1 MAVTKI
7 TTKEVVELRRR
18 KWTLGEIANWLG
30 VTKQAVH
37 NRLKMAGKTGLIP
50 RQCPYCRKW
59 KVNDVYKHEP
69 WGRICQKCFDK
80 RKAKTR

>member
-18 KWTLGEIANWLG
+18 EWTLGEIANWLG

-37 NRLKMAGKTGLIP
+37 NRLKDGGQDWI
-50 RQCPYCRKW
+50 
-59 KVNDVYKHEP
+59 DS
-69 WGRICQKCFDK
+69 
-80 RKAKTR
+80 